1 MVLIVIIGRNLRSIS
16 FIVND
21 NWDHSTS
28 KTDKMAAQRRVRQ
41 PRLWKIL
48 QHKNNPKS
56 MRNKHQNIVVNAV
69 DQNMSH
75 TNRLEPQQF
84 RNGHLAQ
91 PLWPLKQQSLTSA
104 SDLSGKLHLRITWM
118 STYTGHKLSAS
129 SLDNTYRKVTVCP
142 SSWNS

>member
-21 NWDHSTS
+21 NCDHSTS
-28 KTDKMAAQRRVRQ
+28 KTDKMAAQRRVGWYTSTQKQ
-41 PRLWKIL
+41 P
-48 QHKNNPKS
+48 KNQNPKTL
-56 MRNKHQNIVVNAV
+56 RNKHQNIVVNAV

-75 TNRLEPQQF
+75 MTRLEPQQF

-104 SDLSGKLHLRITWM
+104 LDLSGKVHLRITWM

-129 SLDNTYRKVTVCP
+129 SLDNTYRKVTICP
-142 SSWNS
+142 FSWNS